1 MNKRAPA
8 LPSREQILDFLDTAE
23 GEPNKREIA
32 RAFGIKGDA
41 RKELKALLR
50 EMEDDGLL
58 NRRGG
63 KRFGKTGRLPSV
75 TVVEVRDRDAD
86 GELICRP
93 AKWEEK
99 GRPPRILLAPG
110 EARGGGRRAAAALG
124 VGDRFL
130 ARLQWS
136 EEGYYEARVIKRIGQ
151 SAHRILGVYHIVGKG
166 KNARG
171 RIQPVDRR
179 ARSEPEVAA
188 SDAQGAADG
197 DLVVAEL
204 LPARTYGPK
213 RARVVEHLGHMS
225 DSRSVSLIAIHAH
238 GIPHEFPEDVL
249 AAAETVR
256 EPDAQGRTDLRQ
268 IPLITIDPSDARD
281 HDDAVHAE
289 PDPDPKNPGGYI
301 VTVAIA
307 DVAAHVR
314 TGSAL
319 DREARRRGNSVYF
332 PDRVVPMLP
341 ERLSADLCSLNED
354 VERACL
360 AVRMIFTGD
369 GRKKTHKFVRGIMRS
384 AANISYEQ
392 VQRAIDGRPDAK
404 TRPLLKPVLEPL
416 YAAYAVL
423 ADARDKRQPLDLDLP
438 EHQIEIDRSGRVKQ
452 VRLRERLEAHRLIEE
467 FMIQANVCAAQ
478 SLERQKLPLLYRVHD
493 VPDQEKL
500 ESLRGFLD
508 GLGLTLPKAQNI
520 RPAHF
525 NKILTRAV
533 GSEYGQLIS
542 DVILRSQSQA
552 CYQTDNLGH
561 FGLNLSRYAHF
572 TSPIRR
578 YADLTVHRGLIRAF
592 NLGKDGL
599 TDEQAAEL
607 DAIGEEISGTERRAM
622 AAERESTDRYMAAY
636 LADRVGALFNG
647 RVAGVTRFGL
657 FIRLEETGADGL
669 VPIASLGND
678 HFDHDEMAHALI
690 GRFSG
695 AVHRL
700 GDAVEVRLLAAAPVT
715 GGLRFELL
723 SEPSEYRSPGKRGRA
738 PAPRRTGTGGSAR
751 GKRKSAPAR
760 QPDTAKGK
768 GSRGKSTKARKRS
781 KKKGK

>member
-1 MNKRAPA
+1 MARRASS
-8 LPSREQILDFLDTAE
+8 LPGREQILEYLESVE

-32 RAFGIKGDA
+32 RAFGVKGDE
-41 RKELKALLR
+41 RKELRELLR
-50 EMEDDGLL
+50 DMEDKGLL

-63 KRFGKTGRLPSV
+63 KRFGKTGKLPSV

-93 AKWEEK
+93 ARWEGEGK
-99 GRPPRILLAPG
+99 PPRILLVPG
-110 EARGGGRRAAAALG
+110 EARGGRRSAAALG

-151 SAHRILGVYHIVGKG
+151 SAHKILGVYHITGKG

-179 ARSEPEVAA
+179 ARSEPEVASA
-188 SDAQGAADG
+188 DAQGAKNG
-197 DLVVAEL
+197 DLVLAEL
-204 LPARTYGPK
+204 LPMRTYGPK
-213 RARVVEHLGHMS
+213 KARVVERLGHMS

-238 GIPHEFPEDVL
+238 GIPHEFPEAVL
-249 AAAETVR
+249 AEAEAIK
-256 EPDAQGRTDLRQ
+256 EAGPAGRTDLRKL
-268 IPLITIDPSDARD
+268 PLITIDPADARD

-289 PDPDPKNPGGYI
+289 PDPDPKNPGGFI

-307 DVAAHVR
+307 DVAAYIR
-314 TGSAL
+314 PRSAL
-319 DREARRRGNSVYF
+319 EREARRRGNSVYF

-341 ERLSADLCSLNED
+341 ERLSADLCSLMD
-354 VERACL
+354 GVDRACL
-360 AVRMIFTGD
+360 AVRMTFTAD
-369 GRKKTHKFVRGIMRS
+369 GRKKTHKFVRGVMR
-384 AANISYEQ
+384 AAAGISYEQ
-392 VQRAIDGRPDAK
+392 AQAAIDGRPDEVTK
-404 TRPLLKPVLEPL
+404 PLLKPVLKPL
-416 YAAYAVL
+416 WAAYEVL
-423 ADARDKRQPLDLDLP
+423 AAGREKRQPLDLDLP
-438 EHQIEIDRSGRVKQ
+438 EHRIEIGKDGRIKQ
-452 VRLRERLEAHRLIEE
+452 VRLRERLDAHRLIEE

-478 SLERQKLPLLYRVHD
+478 TLERRHIPLLYRVHD

-508 GLGLTLPKAQNI
+508 GLGLTLPKGTKI

-525 NKILTRAV
+525 NRILSRAR
-533 GSEYGQLIS
+533 GTEYGQLIS

-561 FGLNLSRYAHF
+561 FGLNLARYAHF

-578 YADLTVHRGLIRAF
+578 YADLTVHRGLIRALG
-592 NLGKDGL
+592 LGKDGL
-599 TDEQAAEL
+599 TDEEAGEL
-607 DAIGEEISGTERRAM
+607 GTIGEEISGTERRAM

-636 LADRVGALFNG
+636 LADRVGATFNG

-657 FIRLEETGADGL
+657 FIRLDETGADGL

-678 HFDHDEMAHALI
+678 HYDHDEASHALV
-690 GRFSG
+690 GRFTG
-695 AVHRL
+695 AIHRL
-700 GDAVEVRLLAAAPVT
+700 GDAAEVRLLEAAPVT

-723 SEPSEYRSPGKRGRA
+723 SEPSGFRAPSGKRRRGGPGKRA
-738 PAPRRTGTGGSAR
+738 GSAGR
-751 GKRKSAPAR
+751 TRKAASSRSGK
-760 QPDTAKGK
+760 KG
-768 GSRGKSTKARKRS
+768 GNSRGKAKKDRKAA
-781 KKKGK
+781 KKKRK